1 MSKKRT
7 EKAETMEPGPEGGR
21 VLVYRREPAPD
32 DLYEV
37 GEWHGVAHY
46 RCRLCAFDTMDA
58 GNLLAHL
65 DSHAGSAPAH
75 NPGDASADLSMT
87 NTLEVEDDGNRS

>member
-1 MSKKRT
+1 MMARKRVA
-7 EKAETMEPGPEGGR
+7 KTMEPAPDGSR
-21 VLVYRREPAPD
+21 VLVYRREPEPD

-65 DSHAGSAPAH
+65 DSHAGSAPAQR
-75 NPGDASADLSMT
+75 LE
-87 NTLEVEDDGNRS
+87 TLEVEDDGNRS

>member
-7 EKAETMEPGPEGGR
+7 EKAETMEPAPDGSR
-21 VLVYRREPAPD
+21 VLVYRREPEPD

-65 DSHAGSAPAH
+65 DSHAGSAPAQR
-75 NPGDASADLSMT
+75 LE
-87 NTLEVEDDGNRS
+87 TLEVEDDGNRS

>member
-7 EKAETMEPGPEGGR
+7 EKAETMEPAPDGSR
-21 VLVYRREPAPD
+21 VLVYRRREPQPD

-65 DSHAGSAPAH
+65 DSHAGSEPAET
-75 NPGDASADLSMT
+75 LE
-87 NTLEVEDDGNRS
+87 TLEVEDDGNRS